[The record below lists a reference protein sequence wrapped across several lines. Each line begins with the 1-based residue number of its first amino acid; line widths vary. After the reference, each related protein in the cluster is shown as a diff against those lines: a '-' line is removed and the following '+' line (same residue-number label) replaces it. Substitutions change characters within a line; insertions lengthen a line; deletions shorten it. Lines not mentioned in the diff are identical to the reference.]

1 MCILVILYK
10 KPIFQ
15 EDSLKE
21 KRNLKKNNKKKSEGK
36 EQSLKVSKQ
45 LFSEYGCL
53 QICWLQQKTS
63 WT

>member
-21 KRNLKKNNKKKSEGK
+21 KRNLKK
-36 EQSLKVSKQ
+36 Q
-45 LFSEYGCL
+45 
-53 QICWLQQKTS
+53 QQKKVWRERTEFKG
-63 WT
+63 